1 MAFSLFIKVSLTKK
15 SLMNGWTGVPVQVYV
30 RDQFFIFCSPRK
42 IALLS
47 AVLRSRR
54 FAAQIR
60 STKIMPISVSERPA
74 LCKSFHVC
82 QGPF

>member
-1 MAFSLFIKVSLTKK
+1 MA
-15 SLMNGWTGVPVQVYV
+15 GTGVHVQVCI
-30 RDQFFIFCSPRK
+30 REQFFIFSNPKK

-54 FAAQIR
+54 FAAQIL
-60 STKIMPISVSERPA
+60 SMKIMPISMSFETA

-82 QGPF
+82 LGLF